1 MLQPVLVNTYPR
13 RWRPA
18 PAFTATLALHLC
30 ALVLVFARPAWWPWS
45 VALIVFN
52 HLWLALL
59 GLWPRSQLLGPN
71 QTRLSAAAAAAGYV
85 AITIDD
91 GPDPLVTPQVLELLA
106 RHRHRATFFCIGERV
121 AAHPELA
128 RRILAAG
135 HDIENHTQHHRHQFS
150 LLGPW
155 RMAREI
161 EQAQRS
167 IAAFGGEPPRFF
179 RAPAGLR
186 NPFLEPVLCRLGLR
200 LVSWTRRGFD
210 TVTADPQKVLARL
223 IRRLRAGDILLLHDG
238 HAARS
243 ATGQAVILEVLPPLL
258 EALQRAGLSSTS
270 LRGAL

>member
-1 MLQPVLVNTYPR
+1 MLQPLPVNALAR

-18 PAFTATLALHLC
+18 AAFYATLALHLL
-30 ALVLVFARPAWWPWS
+30 ALGLVLARLSWWPWS
-45 VALIVFN
+45 IALIVCN
-52 HLWLALL
+52 HLWLTAL
-59 GLWPRSQLLGPN
+59 GLWPRSRLLGPN
-71 QTRLSAAAAAAGYV
+71 QTRLPAAAAAAGYV

-106 RHRHRATFFCIGERV
+106 RHRCHATFFCIGERV

-128 RRILAAG
+128 RQILAAG

-155 RMAREI
+155 RMSREI

-167 IAAFGGEPPRFF
+167 IAALGVAPPRYF

-186 NPFLEPVLCRLGLR
+186 NPFLEPVLCRLGLK

-210 TVTADPQKVLARL
+210 TVTADPQKVL
-223 IRRLRAGDILLLHDG
+223 RRLTQGLQAGDVLLLHDG
-238 HAARS
+238 HAAHTEAGR
-243 ATGQAVILEVLPPLL
+243 AVILEVLPPLL
-258 EALQRAGLSSTS
+258 AALQRAGLSSIS
-270 LRGAL
+270 LRGAP

>member
-1 MLQPVLVNTYPR
+1 MLQPSPVSASPR

-18 PAFTATLALHLC
+18 PAYQATLVLHLL
-30 ALVLVFARPAWWPWS
+30 ALVLVLARPAWWPWCL
-45 VALIVFN
+45 ALVVFN
-52 HLWLALL
+52 HLWLTAL
-59 GLWPRSQLLGPN
+59 GLWPRSRLLGPN
-71 QTRLSAAAAAAGYV
+71 QTRLPPAAAAAGYV

-106 RHRHRATFFCIGERV
+106 SHHCRATFFCIGERV

-128 RRILAAG
+128 RQILAAG

-155 RMAREI
+155 RMTGEI

-167 IAAFGGEPPRFF
+167 IAALGVAPPRYF

-186 NPFLEPVLCRLGLR
+186 NPFLEPVLCRLGLK

-210 TVTADPQKVLARL
+210 TVTADPQKVLRRL
-223 IRRLRAGDILLLHDG
+223 TRRLRAGDILLLHDG
-238 HAARS
+238 HAAR
-243 ATGQAVILEVLPPLL
+243 TDVGGAVILEVLPPLL
-258 EALQRAGLSSTS
+258 AALQRAGLSSIS

>member
-1 MLQPVLVNTYPR
+1 MLQPAHVNASSR

-18 PAFTATLALHLC
+18 PAFTATLVLHLL
-30 ALVLVFARPAWWPWS
+30 ALVLVLARLSWWPWC
-45 VALIVFN
+45 VALIVLN
-52 HLWLALL
+52 HLWLTAL
-59 GLWPRSQLLGPN
+59 GLWPRSRLLGPN
-71 QTRLSAAAAAAGYV
+71 RTRLSAAAAAAGYV

-106 RHRHRATFFCIGERV
+106 RYRCRATFFCIGERV

-128 RRILAAG
+128 RQILAAG
-135 HDIENHTQHHRHQFS
+135 HDIENHTQHHHHQFS

-155 RMAREI
+155 RMSREI

-167 IAAFGGEPPRFF
+167 IAALGGEPPRFF

-186 NPFLEPVLCRLGLR
+186 NPFLEPVLCRLGLQ

-210 TVTADPQKVLARL
+210 TVSADPQKVLARL
-223 IRRLRAGDILLLHDG
+223 IQRLRAGDILLLHDG
-238 HAARS
+238 HAAKS

-258 EALQRAGLSSTS
+258 AALQRAGLSSTS
-270 LRGAL
+270 LRAAL

>member
-13 RWRPA
+13 SWRPA
-18 PAFTATLALHLC
+18 PAFTATLGLHVLAL
-30 ALVLVFARPAWWPWS
+30 ALVFARPSWWPWS

-52 HLWLALL
+52 HLWLTAL
-59 GLWPRSQLLGPN
+59 GLWPRSRLLGPN

-106 RHRHRATFFCIGERV
+106 RYRCRATFFCIGERV
-121 AAHPELA
+121 AAHPVLA
-128 RRILAAG
+128 RRILAEG
-135 HDIENHTQHHRHQFS
+135 HDIENHTQHHRHQFA

-161 EQAQRS
+161 EQGQRS

-186 NPFLEPVLCRLGLR
+186 NPFLEPVLCRLGLK

-223 IRRLRAGDILLLHDG
+223 VRRLRAGDILLLHDG

-258 EALQRAGLSSTS
+258 AALQRAGLSSTS